1 MRGKTKIIQLF
12 WLSWLLCLSV
22 SLQAQEVVLV
32 VDANGGGDFSNIQD
46 AVNSL
51 PDTAKEQRVI
61 YIKNGTYSEKVF
73 ITKHKITLAGE
84 DKTKTILKIS
94 LSRDVWRCE
103 SADDWGVAALNLRG
117 NDIVLENLSIINSYG
132 FDQVND
138 TYVECKTDT
147 GTITKQIRRS
157 SHQMALRSFNTTRL
171 IVRNCIL
178 RAYGGDTVSPWNVEE
193 GMYYFKDCLMEGG
206 VDFYCPRGWAWAENC
221 EFVAHGNVAAI
232 WHDGSKYEDS
242 KTVLINCTFRGE
254 DGFKL
259 GRYHRDA
266 QFFLLNCSFAENMAD
281 APVYLN
287 PSNPQNIIQWGH
299 RVYFYNSHRKG
310 GDYNWH
316 KDNLNEAKG
325 SPKPEMITPAWT
337 FAGKWNPLTVLPFQY
352 NGKTTKNKGSK
363 QQTST
368 NKGTYQLESLLLQAE
383 NMLVYQRAVGGWP
396 KAVENV
402 KVDYTKRLSEAE
414 KKRIIADSLHK
425 DATIDNSA
433 TTKEIRFL
441 VNAYKETGNTR
452 YLLAAEKG
460 IRYCLKAQY
469 QNGGWPQYYPD
480 SSLYRGQI
488 TYNDNAM
495 VNVLNVLQDIV
506 EQKNNFNLV
515 SQDFVPLAKQAVEKG
530 VECILK
536 TQILENGKP
545 TAWCAQ
551 YNQHSLQPEM
561 ARKFELVSLS
571 GMESAGILSFL
582 IRLPNPTDAIVKAVK
597 AAVEWFE
604 LVKIEGYVYQDIEDP
619 SMPNG
624 KDRVITPAPNAVLWA
639 RFYEIPN
646 NKPFFTG
653 RDSVRKYKV
662 SEIEHERRTGYA
674 WYGTWP
680 EKILK
685 KEYPAWKIKNHLN

>member
-1 MRGKTKIIQLF
+1 MMVLL
-12 WLSWLLCLSV
+12 LSLAASR
-22 SLQAQEVVLV
+22 SYAQQVVLI
-32 VDANGGGDFSNIQD
+32 VDAKGAGDFTSIQD

-51 PDTAKEQRVI
+51 PDTANEQRVI
-61 YIKNGTYSEKVF
+61 YIKNGRYAEKVF
-73 ITKHKITLAGE
+73 ISKHKITLSGE
-84 DKTKTILKIS
+84 DKNNTILTIS

-103 SADDWGVAALNLRG
+103 SPDDWGVAALNLRG

-132 FDQVND
+132 FDHVND

-147 GTITKQIRRS
+147 GTISKQIKRS
-157 SHQMALRSFNTTRL
+157 SHQMALRSFTTTRL

-242 KTVLINCTFRGE
+242 KTVLVNCTFRGD

-259 GRYHRDA
+259 GRFHRDA
-266 QFFLLNCSFAENMAD
+266 QFYLLNCRFASNMAD
-281 APVYLN
+281 APIYLN
-287 PSNPQNIIQWGH
+287 PTNPQNPILWGK
-299 RVYFYNSHRKG
+299 RTYFFNSHREG
-310 GDYNWH
+310 GDYAWH
-316 KDNLNEAKG
+316 KDNLHEAKNA
-325 SPKPEMITPAWT
+325 PKPETVTTAWT
-337 FAGKWNPLTVLPFQY
+337 FAGKWNPTAIQPFVFNGQEKG
-352 NGKTTKNKGSK
+352 NKTTGKTQTTKPISEIKF
-363 QQTST
+363 
-368 NKGTYQLESLLLQAE
+368 QAD
-383 NMLVYQRAVGGWP
+383 NMLLYQRAIGGWP
-396 KAVENV
+396 KAVENI
-402 KVDYTKRLSEAE
+402 KVDYTKQLSEAE
-414 KKRIIADSLHK
+414 KKKTQADSLRK

-441 VNAYKETGNTR
+441 VNAYKQTGDQR
-452 YLLAAEKG
+452 YLKSAEKG

-469 QNGGWPQYYPD
+469 ANGGFPQYYPD

-506 EQKNNFNLV
+506 EKKNGFEVVDASL
-515 SQDFVPLAKQAVEKG
+515 VPLAKNAVTKG
-530 VECILK
+530 IDCILK
-536 TQILENGKP
+536 TQVLEEGKP

-551 YNQHSLQPEM
+551 YNQKTLAPEM

-571 GMESAGILSFL
+571 GMESAGIVSFL
-582 IRLPNPTDAIVKAVK
+582 IRMPDPTEGMKKAIA
-597 AAVEWFE
+597 AAVDWFE
-604 LVKIEGYVYQDIEDP
+604 KVKITGFVYKDIADA

-624 KDRVITPAPNAVLWA
+624 KDRVIVEQANAVLWA

-653 RDSVRKYKV
+653 RDSIRKYKLT
-662 SEIEHERRTGYA
+662 EIEHERRVGYA

-680 EKILK
+680 EKILVK
-685 KEYPAWKIKNHLN
+685 DYPAWKKKNLSN

>member
-1 MRGKTKIIQLF
+1 MSLRKRVIQSFGLC
-12 WLSWLLCLSV
+12 WLLLLANV
-22 SLQAQEVVLV
+22 MQAQQVVLV
-32 VDANGGGDFSNIQD
+32 VDAKGGGDYRSIQD

-51 PDTAKEQRVI
+51 PDTANEQRVI
-61 YIKNGTYSEKVF
+61 YIKNGTYNEKVF
-73 ITKHKITLAGE
+73 ISKHKITLSGE
-84 DKTKTILKIS
+84 DKQKTILSIS
-94 LSRDVWRCE
+94 LSRDAWRCE
-103 SADDWGVAALNLRG
+103 SPDDWGVAALNLRG
-117 NDIVLENLSIINSYG
+117 NDIVLENMSIINSYG
-132 FDQVND
+132 FDNVND
-138 TYVECKTDT
+138 TYIECKTDT
-147 GTITKQIRRS
+147 GTITKQIKRS
-157 SHQMALRSFNTTRL
+157 SHQMALRSFTSTRL

-242 KTVLINCTFRGE
+242 KTVLVNCTFRGD

-266 QFFLLNCSFAENMAD
+266 QFYLLNCRFASNMAD

-287 PSNPQNIIQWGH
+287 ASNPQNTILWGH
-299 RVYFYNSHRKG
+299 RVYFFNSHREG
-310 GDYNWH
+310 GDYSWH
-316 KDNLNEAKG
+316 KDNLQQAKNAPTPG
-325 SPKPEMITPAWT
+325 MITVAWT
-337 FAGKWNPLTVLPFQY
+337 FAGKWNPLAVQMFSYP
-352 NGKTTKNKGSK
+352 GAGNKK
-363 QQTST
+363 TST
-368 NKGTYQLESLLLQAE
+368 KPEAQLNVLVLQAE

-402 KVDYTKRLSEAE
+402 KVDYTKQLSEAE
-414 KKRIIADSLHK
+414 KKKIIADSLHK

-441 VNAYKETGNTR
+441 VNAYKQTGDQR
-452 YLLAAEKG
+452 YLKAAEKG
-460 IRYCLKAQY
+460 IRYCIKAQ
-469 QNGGWPQYYPD
+469 NAKGGWPQYYPD
-480 SSLYRGQI
+480 SSLYRAQI

-506 EQKNNFNLV
+506 EKKNGFDVVDASLIPQA
-515 SQDFVPLAKQAVEKG
+515 SLAVERG
-530 VECILK
+530 VDCILK

-551 YNQHSLQPEM
+551 YNPKTLQPEM

-571 GMESAGILSFL
+571 GMESAGIVSFL
-582 IRLPNPTDAIVKAVK
+582 IRLPNPTPAIKNAVENAIQWFEAVK
-597 AAVEWFE
+597 
-604 LVKIEGYVYQDIEDP
+604 ITGYVYQDITDAT
-619 SMPNG
+619 MPNG
-624 KDRVITPAPNAVLWA
+624 KDRVILPQENAVLWA

-653 RDSVRKYKV
+653 RDSVRKYKLT
-662 SEIEHERRTGYA
+662 EIEHERRVGYA

-680 EKILK
+680 EKILQ
-685 KEYPAWKIKNHLN
+685 KEYPAWKKKYFNQ

>member
-1 MRGKTKIIQLF
+1 MKKNICIITILF
-12 WLSWLLCLSV
+12 LLHATV
-22 SLQAQEVVLV
+22 LQAQQVLLI
-32 VDANGGGDFSNIQD
+32 VDAKGGGDYKCIQD

-51 PDTAKEQRVI
+51 PDTASEQRVI

-73 ITKHKITLAGE
+73 ISKHKITLAGE
-84 DKTKTILKIS
+84 DKHNTILSIS
-94 LSRDVWRCE
+94 LARDIWRCE
-103 SADDWGVAALNLRG
+103 NPDDWGVAALNLKG
-117 NDIVLENLSIINSYG
+117 NDIVLENMSIINSFG
-132 FDQVND
+132 LDNAKD
-138 TYVECKTDT
+138 TSVTCKTDT
-147 GTITKQIRRS
+147 GTITRQVRRS
-157 SHQMALRSFNTTRL
+157 SHQMALRSFTTTRL

-193 GMYYFKDCLMEGG
+193 GMYYFENCLMEGG

-242 KTVLINCTFRGE
+242 KTVLVNCTFRGE

-266 QFFLLNCSFAENMAD
+266 QFYLLNCSFAENMAD
-281 APVYLN
+281 APIYLN
-287 PSNPQNIIQWGH
+287 PTNPQNPILWGK
-299 RVYFYNSHRKG
+299 RVYFFNSHRKG

-316 KDNLNEAKG
+316 KDNLHEAKG
-325 SPKPEMITPAWT
+325 SPQPEMITPGWV
-337 FAGKWNPLTVLPFQY
+337 FAGKWNPLLVKPFEYKAQEKG
-352 NGKTTKNKGSK
+352 NRKTQGTKPE
-363 QQTST
+363 T
-368 NKGTYQLESLLLQAE
+368 EIRLQAD
-383 NMLVYQRAVGGWP
+383 NMLVYQRAIGGWP
-396 KAVENV
+396 KAIGTV
-402 KVDYTKRLSEAE
+402 KVDYTRSLYESE
-414 KKRIIADSLHK
+414 KKQIIADSLRK

-441 VNAYKETGNTR
+441 VNAYKQTGDKR
-452 YLLAAEKG
+452 YIKAAEKG

-469 QNGGWPQYYPD
+469 VNGGWPQYYPD

-506 EQKNNFNLV
+506 EKKNGFDLV
-515 SQDFVPLAKQAVEKG
+515 DIFFIPQAQQAVTRG
-530 VECILK
+530 VDCILK
-536 TQILENGKP
+536 TQIPENGKP

-551 YNQHSLQPEM
+551 YNQKTLQPEM

-571 GMESAGILSFL
+571 GMESAGIVSFL
-582 IRLPNPTDAIVKAVK
+582 IRLPNPTAEMKKAIE
-597 AAVEWFE
+597 AAVDWFE
-604 LVKIEGYVYQDIEDP
+604 KVKIKNYVYRDITDTN
-619 SMPNG
+619 MPNG
-624 KDRVITPAPNAVLWA
+624 KDRVILPEENVVIWA

-653 RDSVRKYKV
+653 RDSIRKYKLT
-662 SEIEHERRTGYA
+662 EIEHERRVGYA

-680 EKILK
+680 EKILVKDYPEWK
-685 KEYPAWKIKNHLN
+685 KKNIIN

>member
-1 MRGKTKIIQLF
+1 MHAGKISIRFMGLL
-12 WLSWLLCLSV
+12 WLILLTNC
-22 SLQAQEVVLV
+22 LQAQQVLLV
-32 VDANGGGDFSNIQD
+32 VDAKGGADFRSIQD

-51 PDTAKEQRVI
+51 PDTADEQRVI
-61 YIKNGTYSEKVF
+61 FIRNGTYSEKVF
-73 ITKHKITLAGE
+73 ISKHKITLAGE
-84 DKTKTILKIS
+84 DKHKTILRIS

-103 SADDWGVAALNLRG
+103 SADDWGVAAINLKG

-132 FDQVND
+132 FDHVND
-138 TYVECKTDT
+138 TYVDCKTDT
-147 GTITKQIRRS
+147 GTITKQVRRS
-157 SHQMALRSFNTTRL
+157 SHQMALRSFSTTRL

-242 KTVLINCTFRGE
+242 KTVLVNCTFRGD

-266 QFFLLNCSFAENMAD
+266 QFYLLNCRFAENMAD

-287 PSNPQNIIQWGH
+287 PSNPQNTILWGK
-299 RVYFYNSHRKG
+299 RVYFFNSHRTG
-310 GDYNWH
+310 GDYSWH
-316 KDNLNEAKG
+316 KDNLQEAKG
-325 SPKPEMITPAWT
+325 SPKPEMITPEWT
-337 FAGKWNPLTVLPFQY
+337 FAGKWDPLAIAPIVVRQQET
-352 NGKTTKNKGSK
+352 GSK
-363 QQTST
+363 
-368 NKGTYQLESLLLQAE
+368 GTKQVQDKKTLKDIVLQAD
-383 NMLVYQRAVGGWP
+383 NMLLYQRAIGGWP
-396 KAVENV
+396 KAVEEV
-402 KVDYTKRLSEAE
+402 KVDYTKQLSEAE
-414 KKRIIADSLHK
+414 KKKTRADSLRK

-441 VNAYKETGNTR
+441 VNAYQQTGDRR
-452 YLLAAEKG
+452 YLHAAEKG

-469 QNGGWPQYYPD
+469 ANGGWPQYYPD
-480 SSLYRGQI
+480 SSSYRAQV

-495 VNVLNVLQDIV
+495 VNVLQILQDIV

-515 SQDFVPLAKQAVEKG
+515 DSSLVAPAANAVAKG
-530 VECILK
+530 ITCILK
-536 TQILENGKP
+536 TQIIVNDTL

-551 YNQHSLQPEM
+551 YNHKTLQPEM

-571 GMESAGILSFL
+571 GMESAGIVSFL
-582 IRLPNPTDAIVKAVK
+582 LRLPNPTPEIKRAIQ
-597 AAVEWFE
+597 AAIAWFE
-604 LVKIEGYVYQDIEDP
+604 SVKIKGYVYKDIIDTT
-619 SMPNG
+619 MPNG
-624 KDRVITPAPNAVLWA
+624 KDRVIVPAANAVLWA
-639 RFYEIPN
+639 RFYEIPS

-653 RDSVRKYKV
+653 RDSIRKYRLT
-662 SEIEHERRTGYA
+662 EIEHERRVGYA

-680 EKILK
+680 EKILV
-685 KEYPAWKIKNHLN
+685 KEYPAWKKKNLIH